1 MTNYIFYHEVKPGVA
16 CPDGLAS
23 AWVAKRAMPDAY
35 CFGRTYDDAREWPHH
50 DGNHPGLP
58 DDIFEG
64 DTIYLVDYSISAK
77 ELQGFIE
84 GVEVVVI
91 DHHKT
96 AWDNLK
102 DAQWE
107 LGEDV
112 KITFDMN
119 ECGASLC
126 WKHFFPDE
134 PMPVF
139 LEYVK
144 DRDLWN
150 HALEST
156 AEVHAAYA
164 KLGRTFEL
172 YEKLAPMS
180 RQEFLDFMVP
190 IGKPAVEER
199 KAKTKEIASRYTLG
213 TVAGHEQIPFVALA
227 EDGSEDWLTSDVCQS
242 LYLSLPD
249 APFVAC
255 LVSSSNSWS
264 LRSNKDAGNY
274 DVGAVAKANGGGGH
288 RNAAGF
294 RASNAN

>member
-1 MTNYIFYHEVKPGVA
+1 MANYIVYHEVAPGIA

-23 AWVAKRAMPDAY
+23 AWVTSKAVGEAELV
-35 CFGRTYDDAREWPHH
+35 GRVYNDDREWP
-50 DGNHPGLP
+50 
-58 DDIFEG
+58 FEPEYG
-64 DTIYLVDYSISAK
+64 DTIYLVDFSLPVP
-77 ELQGFIE
+77 ELQGIAS
-84 GVEVVVI
+84 GIDVVVI

-96 AWDNLK
+96 AWDALK
-102 DAQWE
+102 DAEWQ
-107 LGEDV
+107 LEDNV
-112 KITFDMN
+112 KIHFDMA

-126 WKHFFPDE
+126 WKHFFPDLE
-134 PMPVF
+134 MPVF

-172 YEKLAPMS
+172 YEKLAPMTKA
-180 RQEFLDFMVP
+180 EFLEFMVP

-199 KAKTKEIASRYTLG
+199 KAKVKAIASRYTLG
-213 TVAGHEQIPFVALA
+213 TVAGHDEIPFVALA
-227 EDGSEDWLTSDVCQS
+227 EDGSEDWLTSDICQQ
-242 LYLSLPD
+242 LYLAMPD
-249 APFVAC
+249 ASFVAC
-255 LVSSSNSWS
+255 LVPSSGSWS

-274 DVGAVAKANGGGGH
+274 DVGAIAKANGGGGH

-294 RASNAN
+294 KA